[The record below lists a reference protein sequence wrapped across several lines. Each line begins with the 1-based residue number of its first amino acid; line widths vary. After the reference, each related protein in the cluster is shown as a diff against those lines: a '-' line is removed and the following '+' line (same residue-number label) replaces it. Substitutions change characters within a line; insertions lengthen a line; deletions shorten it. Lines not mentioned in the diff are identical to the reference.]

1 MKRIHFGIALALVAA
16 AAFAS
21 QAFAQQIEGVNVEAS
36 RIVKERIGTTADN
49 LAPINSVALSYKVS
63 YTDLDLATA
72 AGAKALEQRVNA
84 ASLAACKEITRLYP
98 DANPGD
104 TACCKEGRQG
114 SHGQGSRARRGRWR
128 RTKEI
133 ATRRPRAVAAAR
145 SSLRSAADRA
155 ASSPTRTAR

>member
-1 MKRIHFGIALALVAA
+1 MKRVHYAVALAIVAG

-21 QAFAQQIEGVNVEAS
+21 PASAQQVEGVNVEAS
-36 RIVKERIGTTADN
+36 RIVKERIGTTSDN

-84 ASLAACKEITRLYP
+84 AALAACKEITRLYP

-104 TACCKEGRQG
+104 TACAKK
-114 SHGQGSRARRGRWR
+114 A
-128 RTKEI
+128 
-133 ATRRPRAVAAAR
+133 ATEAMVKVRELVAAAG
-145 SSLRSAADRA
+145 A
-155 ASSPTRTAR
+155 PKK